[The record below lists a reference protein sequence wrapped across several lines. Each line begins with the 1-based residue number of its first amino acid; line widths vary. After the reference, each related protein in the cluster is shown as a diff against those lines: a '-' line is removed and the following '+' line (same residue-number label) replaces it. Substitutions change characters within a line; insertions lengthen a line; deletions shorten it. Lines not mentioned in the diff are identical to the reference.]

1 MRFMARVNDLPLWA
15 KTIIAPAVMLAA
27 MLVLAWMTFGQFG
40 TQRAAIGRLDAVVF
54 ERLRHA
60 MAVTDAATSFHA
72 NLYHLMAVGA
82 NETDQKR
89 RDDMAAALV
98 QQMKQVEALLGA
110 VDATLDATAR
120 DRFTAIDKTF
130 ASYKSGA
137 LGVADMAKTDA
148 SYGAMLM
155 GDAET
160 QFQKLR
166 GLLQEFAGDLQRERS
181 DVAREMVAG
190 MDRARLAFLLV
201 LACAVLVSAAVSL
214 GVSRMTARPV
224 FALTQTMRALAAGDT
239 NVAVPGCDRRDEIG
253 SMARKVQIFKETAI
267 EAAALTAERE
277 RQRLDQQRR
286 VEQVATLAAEFD
298 GTATRAL
305 AMVSAAASEMQATA
319 GAMATTA
326 EEASRRA
333 DTVSSAADQA
343 AANVQTVASAAEELS
358 ATIDEVGRQ
367 IEQSTRIAE
376 KAVGDAERTNGAV
389 QSLAEATQRIGEVVK
404 LINDIASQTN
414 LLALNATIEAARAGE
429 AGKGF
434 AVVASEVKSLANQ
447 TAKATEEIAAQV
459 ASMRQATGNTIAAI
473 ETIGGTI
480 NDISKIATG
489 ISGAVEQQSAAA
501 REIARNVQEAATRTG
516 EVSTNI
522 GGVNAAAAETG
533 GAAHNVLE
541 AAGQLAQQSDALQA
555 EVGRFLTALKAS

>member
-1 MRFMARVNDLPLWA
+1 MRALLRIKDLPLWA
-15 KTIIAPAVMLAA
+15 KMIIAPAVMLAA
-27 MLVLAWMTFGQFG
+27 MLVLAWMTFSQFG
-40 TQRAAIGRLDAVVF
+40 TQRAAIGRLDTVVF

-72 NLYHLMAVGA
+72 NLYHLMSVVA

-89 RDDMAAALV
+89 RDDMAAALAA
-98 QQMKQVEALLGA
+98 QMKQVEALLRQL
-110 VDATLDATAR
+110 DDTLDATAR
-120 DRFTAIDKTF
+120 DRFAAIDKTF
-130 ASYKSGA
+130 AGYKSGA
-137 LGVADMAKTDA
+137 LSVADMAKTDA

-155 GDAET
+155 GDADT

-166 GLLQEFAGDLQRERS
+166 ALLQEFAADLQRQRS
-181 DVAREMVAG
+181 DVARAMIAG
-190 MDRARLAFLLV
+190 MDQAWLAFLI
-201 LACAVLVSAAVSL
+201 VLVAAVVGSAAVSF

-224 FALTQTMRALAAGDT
+224 FALTQTMRTLAGGDT
-239 NVAVPGCDRRDEIG
+239 GIEVPNRERRDEIG
-253 SMARKVQIFKETAI
+253 AMARTVQVFKETAI

-277 RQRLDQQRR
+277 RQRLEQQRR
-286 VEQVATLAAEFD
+286 VERIAALAAEFD

-305 AMVSAAASEMQATA
+305 ETVSAAANEMQATA
-319 GAMATTA
+319 ATMTTTA
-326 EEASRRA
+326 EATSRRA
-333 DTVSSAADQA
+333 HTVSSAADQA
-343 AANVQTVASAAEELS
+343 AANVQTVASAADELS
-358 ATIDEVGRQ
+358 TTIDEVGRQ

-389 QSLAEATQRIGEVVK
+389 QSLSEATQRIGEVVK

-459 ASMRQATGNTIAAI
+459 ASMRHATGDTIAAI
-473 ETIGGTI
+473 ETIGVTI
-480 NDISKIATG
+480 NDISKIATS

-522 GGVNAAAAETG
+522 GGVNTAAAETG

-541 AAGQLAQQSDALQA
+541 ASRQLAQQSEALHV
-555 EVGRFLTALKAS
+555 EVGRFLTALKAC

>member
-1 MRFMARVNDLPLWA
+1 MRFVARINDLPLWA
-15 KTIIAPAVMLAA
+15 KMIIAPAVMLAA

-72 NLYHLMAVGA
+72 NLYHLMSVAA

-89 RDDMAAALV
+89 RDEMAAALV
-98 QQMKQVEALLGA
+98 QQMKEVEGLLRAL
-110 VDATLDATAR
+110 DATLDASAR
-120 DRFTAIDKTF
+120 DRFAAVDKTF

-166 GLLQEFAGDLQRERS
+166 SLLQEFAGELQRERS
-181 DVAREMVAG
+181 DVAREMVSG
-190 MDRARLAFLLV
+190 MDRARLAFLIV
-201 LACAVLVSAAVSL
+201 LAGAVLVSAGVSV
-214 GVSRMTARPV
+214 GVSRMTTRPV
-224 FALTQTMRALAAGDT
+224 FALTMTMRALAAGDT
-239 NVAVPGCDRRDEIG
+239 TVEVPGRDRRDEIG
-253 SMARKVQIFKETAI
+253 AMARKVQIFKETAI

-286 VEQVATLAAEFD
+286 VEQVAALAAEFD
-298 GTATRAL
+298 GTTTRAL
-305 AMVSAAASEMQATA
+305 ATVSAAASEMQATA
-319 GAMATTA
+319 GTMATTA
-326 EEASRRA
+326 EETSRRA
-333 DTVSSAADQA
+333 TTVSSAADQA
-343 AANVQTVASAAEELS
+343 AANVHTVASAAEELS

-367 IEQSTRIAE
+367 IEQSTRIAG

-389 QSLAEATQRIGEVVK
+389 QSLAAATQRIGEVVT

-459 ASMRQATGNTIAAI
+459 ASMRQATGDTIAAI

-480 NDISKIATG
+480 NEISRIATG
-489 ISGAVEQQSAAA
+489 ISSAVEQQSAAA

-516 EVSTNI
+516 EVSGNI

-533 GAAHNVLE
+533 GAAQNVLE
-541 AAGQLAQQSDALQA
+541 AARQLAQQSDALQA

>member
-1 MRFMARVNDLPLWA
+1 MRAMARINDLPLWA
-15 KTIIAPAVMLAA
+15 KMIIAPAVMLMA

-40 TQRAAIGRLDAVVF
+40 TQRAAIGRLDTVVF

-60 MAVTDAATSFHA
+60 MAVTDGATSFHA
-72 NLYHLMAVGA
+72 NLYHLMSVAA

-98 QQMKQVEALLGA
+98 AQMAQVEALLRQL
-110 VDATLDATAR
+110 DATLDATAR
-120 DRFTAIDKTF
+120 DRFAAIDKTF

-137 LGVADMAKTDA
+137 LSVADMAKTDA
-148 SYGAMLM
+148 GYGAMLM
-155 GDAET
+155 GDADT

-166 GLLQEFAGDLQRERS
+166 ASLQGFAADLQGQRS
-181 DVAREMVAG
+181 DVARDMIAG
-190 MDRARLAFLLV
+190 MDQARLAFL
-201 LACAVLVSAAVSL
+201 AVLVGAVLGSAAVSF

-224 FALTQTMRALAAGDT
+224 FALTQTMRALAGGDT
-239 NVAVPGCDRRDEIG
+239 GIEVPSRERRDEIG
-253 SMARKVQIFKETAI
+253 AMARTVQVFKETTI
-267 EAAALTAERE
+267 EAASLTAERE
-277 RQRLDQQRR
+277 RQRLGQQQR
-286 VEQVATLAAEFD
+286 VEHIAALAAAFD
-298 GTATRAL
+298 STATRAL
-305 AMVSAAASEMQATA
+305 ATVSAAASEMQATA
-319 GAMATTA
+319 ATMTTTA
-326 EEASRRA
+326 EATSRRA
-333 DTVSSAADQA
+333 NTVSSAADQA
-343 AANVQTVASAAEELS
+343 AANVQTVASAADELS

-376 KAVGDAERTNGAV
+376 KAVSDAQRTNGAV
-389 QSLAEATQRIGEVVK
+389 QSLSEATQRIGEVVK

-459 ASMRQATGNTIAAI
+459 ASMRQATGDTVAAI
-473 ETIGGTI
+473 ETIGVTI
-480 NDISKIATG
+480 NDISKIATS
-489 ISGAVEQQSAAA
+489 ISSAVEEQSAAA

-522 GGVNAAAAETG
+522 GGVNVAAAETG

-541 AAGQLAQQSDALQA
+541 ASQQLAQQSEALHA

>member
-1 MRFMARVNDLPLWA
+1 MNLVARINNLPLWA
-15 KTIIAPAVMLAA
+15 KMAIAPAAMLAA
-27 MLVLAWMTFGQFG
+27 MLILAWMTFGLFS
-40 TQRAAIGRLDAVVF
+40 TQRAAVGRLDAVVF

-82 NETDQKR
+82 NEADGKR
-89 RDDMAAALV
+89 RDDMAAASV
-98 QQMKQVEALLGA
+98 QQLKEVETLLRALE
-110 VDATLDATAR
+110 ATLDVSVR
-120 DRFTAIDKTF
+120 DRFAAIDKTF

-137 LGVADMAKTDA
+137 LAVADMAKTDA

-155 GDAET
+155 GDAEV

-166 GLLQEFAGDLQRERS
+166 GLLQEFAGELQRERS
-181 DVAREMVAG
+181 EVAGEMISG
-190 MDRARLAFLLV
+190 MDRARLAFLSV
-201 LACAVLVSAAVSL
+201 LACAVLVSAGVSFA
-214 GVSRMTARPV
+214 VSRMTTRPV
-224 FALTQTMRALAAGDT
+224 VALTKAMGVLAEGDT
-239 NVAVPGCDRRDEIG
+239 AVDVPGADRRDEIG
-253 SMARKVQIFKETAI
+253 AMARTVQVFKETAI

-286 VEQVATLAAEFD
+286 VEQVAALAATFD

-305 AMVSAAASEMQATA
+305 ATVSAAASEMQATA
-319 GAMATTA
+319 GTMATTA
-326 EEASRRA
+326 EETSQRA
-333 DTVSSAADQA
+333 NTVSSAADQA
-343 AANVQTVASAAEELS
+343 AANVQTVASAADELA
-358 ATIDEVGRQ
+358 ATIVEVGRQ
-367 IEQSTRIAE
+367 IEQSTRISE
-376 KAVGDAERTNGAV
+376 KAVSDAERTNGAV
-389 QSLAEATQRIGEVVK
+389 QSLAAATQRIGEVVT

-459 ASMRQATGNTIAAI
+459 ASMRQATGDTIAAI
-473 ETIGGTI
+473 ETIGTTI
-480 NDISKIATG
+480 NDISRIATS
-489 ISGAVEQQSAAA
+489 ISSAVEQQSAAA

-522 GGVNAAAAETG
+522 SGVNMAAAETG
-533 GAAHNVLE
+533 GAAQNVLE
-541 AAGQLAQQSDALQA
+541 AARQLAQQSDALQG